1 MLALLAGVIAGYGG
15 FIGLHENP
23 QESKMVTL
31 QLVFLRATK
40 DSKPLTKNLH
50 EVYMKRH
57 LDGLKALWES
67 GKAVAIGPMQSSE
80 YEGIVVLS
88 AKDAAEANDLLKDD
102 PFIKSG
108 LMKTDVL
115 PWMLENGFRKGK
127 EFLDV
132 EKIWFGIFER
142 VENAPQ
148 YSPEKL
154 KELQAGHLANL
165 GKMANEGILAIAG
178 PLLSNEK
185 RRGIVIF
192 YSKDIGKIKKAIS
205 QDPLVRAKRLELK
218 LIPWWTSKG
227 TIVQYKPS

>member
-1 MLALLAGVIAGYGG
+1 MLALLAGAIAGFGG
-15 FIGLHENP
+15 SGQP

-40 DSKPLTKNLH
+40 DARPLTKNLH

-80 YEGIVVLS
+80 YEGIVVLNV
-88 AKDAAEANDLLKDD
+88 KDSAEANELLKDD

-108 LMKTDVL
+108 MMKTDIL

-142 VENAPQ
+142 PENTPQ

-154 KELQAGHLANL
+154 KELQAGHLENL
-165 GKMANEGILAIAG
+165 GKMANEGILSIAG

-192 YSKDIGKIKKAIS
+192 YSKDLGQIKKAIS
-205 QDPLVRAKRLELK
+205 RDPLVKAKRLELN